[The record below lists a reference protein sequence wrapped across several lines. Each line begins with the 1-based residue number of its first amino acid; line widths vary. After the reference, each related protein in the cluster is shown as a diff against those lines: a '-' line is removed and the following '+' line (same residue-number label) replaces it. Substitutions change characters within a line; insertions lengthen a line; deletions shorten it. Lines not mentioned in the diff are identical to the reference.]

1 MVPEVATVLP
11 KWNLSW
17 RAMNLALS
25 TRYLG
30 RRPFTSAQVLA
41 VMKTIGIRRAV
52 LSDAVPMPDAGD
64 LARTLKPAGAQV
76 VAVEA
81 RFTPEAEGESPPSLL
96 APSRDAV
103 AAAMRVAR
111 RSAAIAKEVGA
122 PLVVLHL
129 GEHALEHR
137 RERDAELRA
146 RLTTHG
152 VDDEA
157 LRVARALEVDLS
169 RRLEADLERACRNL
183 FALAKAEPEIRFA
196 VATPESF
203 AGFPNHRA
211 LGLLLSELKSVRLG
225 YWHDVGVAHL
235 HERVRLAP
243 PLGFSGDYASAIV
256 GASIHDVAGT
266 QMHLPPGSG
275 ELDFAAIRDALP
287 SVAIAALEIDARF
300 AVKEIALAVS
310 LLA

>member
-1 MVPEVATVLP
+1 
-11 KWNLSW
+11 
-17 RAMNLALS
+17 MNLALS

-30 RRPFTSAQVLA
+30 RRPFSAGQVLS
-41 VMKTIGIRRAV
+41 VLKSVGIRRAV
-52 LSDAVPMPDAGD
+52 LSDAVPMPEPGD
-64 LARTLKPAGAQV
+64 VAATLKPAGAQV

-81 RFTPEAEGESPPSLL
+81 RFSPDADGGSPPSLL
-96 APSRDAV
+96 APSRDSV
-103 AAAMRVAR
+103 AAATRVAR
-111 RSAAIAKEVGA
+111 KAAAIAKEVGA
-122 PLVVLHL
+122 PIVVLHL

-157 LRVARALEVDLS
+157 LRLARALEVDLA

-211 LGLLLSELKSVRLG
+211 LGMLLSELKSVRLG

-235 HERVRLAP
+235 HERVQLAP
-243 PLGFSGDYASAIV
+243 PLGFSGDYAGSIV
-256 GASIHDVAGT
+256 GASLHDVAGT

-275 ELDFAAIRDALP
+275 ELDFQAIRDALP
-287 SVAIAALEIDARF
+287 SVAHGALEIDAHF
-300 AVKEIALAVS
+300 AVKEVALAVS
-310 LLA
+310 LLG